1 MDFNDLGFHVDLAVC
16 LTRVGQGLG
25 ARCLGQPP
33 AESDEAETQG
43 QTDTAELGKRSP
55 PPSP

>member
-1 MDFNDLGFHVDLAVC
+1 MDFNDLGLHVDLAVR
-16 LTRVGQGLG
+16 LTRVRQGLG
-25 ARCLGQPP
+25 ARCPGQPP

-43 QTDTAELGKRSP
+43 QTDAAELGKRSL